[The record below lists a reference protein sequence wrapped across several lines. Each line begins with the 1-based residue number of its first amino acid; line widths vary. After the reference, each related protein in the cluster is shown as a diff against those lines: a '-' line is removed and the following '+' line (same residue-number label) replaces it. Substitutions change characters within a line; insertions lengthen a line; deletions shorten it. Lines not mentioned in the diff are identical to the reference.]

1 MSQVIHGNGVH
12 HIHSHSN
19 DQNWTY
25 VPSIS
30 LSLSPGVSQTTLL
43 PSALGTSGSEVHVF
57 VFALYFLNKSWGPV
71 QLGFDIVSHSNK
83 HHEATNAH
91 FIFQFF
97 LSLYRM
103 PKGRYTII
111 FQNVSSKCS
120 LITVPLNIF
129 HTENILWNSPN
140 LKPPCLESPLPSSPW
155 PLSSSPLRLCYP
167 STWPASLP

>member
-25 VPSIS
+25 VLSIS

-43 PSALGTSGSEVHVF
+43 PSVLGTSGSEVHVF
-57 VFALYFLNKSWGPV
+57 VSALYFLNKSWGPI

-83 HHEATNAH
+83 HREATNTH

-97 LSLYRM
+97 LNLYRL

-111 FQNVSSKCS
+111 FQNASATISACRRHDITGTARFKC
-120 LITVPLNIF
+120 
-129 HTENILWNSPN
+129 
-140 LKPPCLESPLPSSPW
+140 PSDCGFRGW
-155 PLSSSPLRLCYP
+155 ICRC
-167 STWPASLP
+167 AS

>member
-25 VPSIS
+25 VLSIS

-43 PSALGTSGSEVHVF
+43 PSVLGTSGSEVHVF
-57 VFALYFLNKSWGPV
+57 VFALYFLNKSWGPM

-83 HHEATNAH
+83 HREATNTH

-97 LSLYRM
+97 LNLYRL

-120 LITVPLNIF
+120 LITVPLNILP
-129 HTENILWNSPN
+129 TENIL
-140 LKPPCLESPLPSSPW
+140 
-155 PLSSSPLRLCYP
+155 
-167 STWPASLP
+167 